1 MQFNSDPKDFHRQLN
16 ELATQIGARRIGVC
30 SLDQDEAL
38 DYLDRYLHYPSSLGY
53 FLDYCFNMLVS
64 TC

>member
-1 MQFNSDPKDFHRQLN
+1 MQFNSDPQDFHRQLN

-38 DYLDRYLHYPSSLGY
+38 DYLDRWLAQEFMGEMQWMQRAEH
-53 FLDYCFNMLVS
+53 CARI
-64 TC
+64 